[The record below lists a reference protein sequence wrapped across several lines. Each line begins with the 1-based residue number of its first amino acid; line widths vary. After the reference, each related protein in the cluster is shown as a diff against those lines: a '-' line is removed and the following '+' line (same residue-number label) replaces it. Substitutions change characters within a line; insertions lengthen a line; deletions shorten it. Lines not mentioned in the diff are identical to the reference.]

1 MLREDHQAVS
11 TAHLAGLNTGAIRC
25 SDGGGCPAGPFP
37 HVLPCGGGGLLCPS
51 QGRQVGDSLQAHP
64 LAVGDA
70 DPAEDRRERD
80 GQDNETYGVDGP
92 GTLLAGTF
100 AGTPVRNRL
109 TSRHSCTR
117 NCRSKHHGRSLSSMV
132 VTEHRAMP
140 PTQPAAPR

>member
-1 MLREDHQAVS
+1 MLREDHQAVKIV
-11 TAHLAGLNTGAIRC
+11 HLAGLNTHTICC

-37 HVLPCGGGGLLCPS
+37 HVLPCGGGGLLRPS
-51 QGRQVGDSLQAHP
+51 QGRQVGDGLQAYP

-70 DPAEDRRERD
+70 DPTEDHREGE
-80 GQDNETYGVDGP
+80 GQGNEPHGIDGP
-92 GTLLAGTF
+92 GTFLAGTF
-100 AGTPVRNRL
+100 AGTPILKRP

-117 NCRSKHHGRSLSSMV
+117 SCRSKRHGRSPSSMV

>member
-1 MLREDHQAVS
+1 MPREDHQAVS
-11 TAHLAGLNTGAIRC
+11 TAHLAGLNTRAIRR

-51 QGRQVGDSLQAHP
+51 QGRQVRDGLQAHP

-70 DPAEDRRERD
+70 DPAEDRRKRD
-80 GQDNETYGVDGP
+80 GQDNETHGVDGP

-100 AGTPVRNRL
+100 AGTPVRDRL

-117 NCRSKHHGRSLSSMV
+117 NCRSKHHGRPLSSMV